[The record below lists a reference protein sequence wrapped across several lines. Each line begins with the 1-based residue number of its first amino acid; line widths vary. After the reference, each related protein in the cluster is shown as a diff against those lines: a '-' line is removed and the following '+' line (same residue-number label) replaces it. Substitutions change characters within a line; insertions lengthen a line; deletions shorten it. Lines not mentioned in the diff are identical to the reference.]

1 MTALT
6 VNSPDA
12 NFTIEKS
19 STYRSPCWHSR
30 CLIYMREESH
40 VLISIVD
47 TRTQRR
53 LILEGKIIAPW
64 TAELRATCERARA
77 GLGGR
82 ELIIHVRYLTAVS
95 QEGEN
100 VLLELMNEGIKFR
113 GSGVFSRHLLAQLA
127 RRRRKN
133 GREKK

>member
-1 MTALT
+1 
-6 VNSPDA
+6 
-12 NFTIEKS
+12 
-19 STYRSPCWHSR
+19 
-30 CLIYMREESH
+30 MREEPQ

-53 LILEGKIIAPW
+53 LFLEGKIIAPW

-77 GLGGR
+77 GLDGR

-95 QEGEN
+95 PEGEN

-127 RRRRKN
+127 RRKRKN